1 MNYRHAFHAGN
12 FADVFKHTALVA
24 LLDALAQKPTPMCYV
39 DTHAGRGRYDLGA
52 GEAARTG
59 EQAGGVRRLL
69 AAAHVAPLRRYLD
82 LLRRLDPDAPT
93 GTLQHYPGS
102 PLLAAACLREQDR
115 ALLCELQPD
124 EYAALRVLFRDD
136 ARVHVH
142 LRDGYAAL
150 PALLPPPEK
159 RGLVLID
166 PPYEAQ
172 DGEFAAIQ
180 SALRAAWLRWPQ
192 GVYAVWYPIKRRATL
207 RPFQRWLTAS
217 GARKVLIAE
226 LQVRGDDSP
235 LRMNGCGLAIVN
247 APFRIDATLAALLT
261 ALQPLLADGPGAS
274 QRLEWLTSD

>member
-12 FADVFKHTALVA
+12 FADVFKHAALVA
-24 LLDALAQKPTPMCYV
+24 LLDALAQKPAAFCYV
-39 DTHAGRGRYDLGA
+39 DTHAGRGRYDLGTD
-52 GEAARTG
+52 AATRTG

-69 AAAHVAPLRRYLD
+69 AAAPVAPLRRYLE
-82 LLRRLDPDAPT
+82 LLRRLDPDAPA
-93 GTLQHYPGS
+93 GTLRHYPGS

-180 SALRAAWLRWPQ
+180 TALRAAWLRWPQ
-192 GVYAVWYPIKRRATL
+192 GVYTIWYPIKRRATL
-207 RPFQRWLTAS
+207 RPFQRWLGAS
-217 GARKVLIAE
+217 GTRKVLIAE

-247 APFRIDATLAALLT
+247 APYRIDAALAALLT

-274 QRLEWLTSD
+274 QRLEWLTPG